1 MVGSESKLESVL
13 SWADEIEIEEEEEE
27 EAAAAQ
33 AQSARS
39 KEVLLEEKEIN
50 WRKINPDFQ
59 SPFRLRQ
66 GIRDKKLHIV
76 AISIPPAP
84 VPVIGRKQTS
94 FPNRLNQITM
104 IFVPPLRYPPKTIAG
119 NLFRKFHSLKPK
131 SQIHPHFHQAVH
143 SSQSKSAVFEHCGT
157 KSGMDYSMQAQNN
170 ARNSGTP
177 LYHKNQQAT
186 PQRKRNYEQNM
197 VGLSPGNERRGHPN
211 RDQKHIRY
219 DNAKSSTRGR
229 AINESS
235 NKGNIMQP
243 LRFEQSEI
251 QKNVATIYC

>member
-1 MVGSESKLESVL
+1 M
-13 SWADEIEIEEEEEE
+13 
-27 EAAAAQ
+27 
-33 AQSARS
+33 
-39 KEVLLEEKEIN
+39 
-50 WRKINPDFQ
+50 
-59 SPFRLRQ
+59 
-66 GIRDKKLHIV
+66 
-76 AISIPPAP
+76 
-84 VPVIGRKQTS
+84 
-94 FPNRLNQITM
+94 NQISM
-104 IFVPPLRYPPKTIAG
+104 IFVPPLRYPPKTITG
-119 NLFRKFHSLKPK
+119 NLFVPEKENRYQELEERKFHSLKPK
-131 SQIHPHFHQAVH
+131 SQIHPHFYQAVH
-143 SSQSKSAVFEHCGT
+143 SSQSKSAVYEHCGT
-157 KSGMDYSMQAQNN
+157 KSEMDYSMQAQNN

-197 VGLSPGNERRGHPN
+197 VGLSPRNERRGHPN